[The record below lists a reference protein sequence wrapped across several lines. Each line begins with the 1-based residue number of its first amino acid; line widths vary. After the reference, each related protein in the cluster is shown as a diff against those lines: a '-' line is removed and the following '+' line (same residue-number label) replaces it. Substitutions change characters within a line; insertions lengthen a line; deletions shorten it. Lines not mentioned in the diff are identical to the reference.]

1 MKKKGTVMAVILAL
15 LFVPG
20 AIPAFIASI
29 CYKFKKK
36 KKKDPSTE
44 ENKG

>member
-36 KKKDPSTE
+36 KDSSKEKKE
-44 ENKG
+44 G